1 MPPSDSSVIHHH
13 TVSLKVA
20 TVVYSVLRME
30 GRNTHM
36 ALPDGQCLRI
46 DMPGKPPAPDML
58 TATYEDGEDGAQMR
72 TNTMI
77 MRIMSM
83 RWRQLR

>member
-1 MPPSDSSVIHHH
+1 
-13 TVSLKVA
+13 
-20 TVVYSVLRME
+20 
-30 GRNTHM
+30 M

-58 TATYEDGEDGAQMR
+58 TATYEDGEDGAQMK

-83 RWRQLR
+83 RWR